1 MTNAGFLVLFSKQAA
16 KIGRG
21 PSVCCRCVWNSN
33 SMMQRCCDN
42 GKQALPG
49 EKDADMAAATRTHT
63 RGPPQPLSRGLH
75 RAWLRLPLLK
85 GIKLKSNVAS
95 GSFFPPIPPIQ
106 AVKNGESRIK
116 TLTATDMSV
125 F

>member
-33 SMMQRCCDN
+33 SMMRRCHDN
-42 GKQALPG
+42 GKRALPG
-49 EKDADMAAATRTHT
+49 ENDADMAAATHDHT
-63 RGPPQPLSRGLH
+63 RRPLQPLSSGLQQ
-75 RAWLRLPLLK
+75 AWLRLPLLK

-95 GSFFPPIPPIQ
+95 DSFPPHSPHPGSEGW
-106 AVKNGESRIK
+106 GE
-116 TLTATDMSV
+116 
-125 F
+125 